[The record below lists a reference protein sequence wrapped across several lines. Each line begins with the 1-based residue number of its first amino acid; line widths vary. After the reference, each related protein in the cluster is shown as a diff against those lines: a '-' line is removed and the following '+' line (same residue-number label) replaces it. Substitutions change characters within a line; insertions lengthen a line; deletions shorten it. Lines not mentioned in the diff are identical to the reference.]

1 MLASLQQWFS
11 ADATLAMLFAG
22 AFLAAT
28 LVPLSSEA
36 LLFAVLKVHPEMVLQ
51 ALAVATLGNT
61 AGGMVSYGMGRLA
74 PHRSPLRHE
83 ALLRRH
89 GAVALLGAWLP
100 LVGDALCI
108 GAGWLRL
115 DWRACLF
122 FMALGRA
129 VRYAAVVWLA

>member
-1 MLASLQQWFS
+1 MIATLQQWFS
-11 ADATLAMLFAG
+11 ADASLAMLFAG

-36 LLFAVLKVHPEMVLQ
+36 ILFAVLKAHPDATLA
-51 ALAVATLGNT
+51 ALALATLGNT
-61 AGGMVSYGMGRLA
+61 AGGMVTYAMGRLA
-74 PHRSPLRHE
+74 PHRTPLRHE

-100 LVGDALCI
+100 LVGEALCI

-115 DWRACLF
+115 DWRACLVY
-122 FMALGRA
+122 MALGRA
-129 VRYAAVVWLA
+129 ARYAAVVWLA